1 MEKIGFFG
9 RDIVKLTAQFVARNG
24 AQFLD
29 KLMVREQVSRMVVC
43 VALGKSRI

>member
-1 MEKIGFFG
+1 MHKLWGNFFY

-29 KLMVREQVSRMVVC
+29 KLMVREQVSILTV
-43 VALGKSRI
+43 GK